1 MAVHWGG
8 RGRGHTSRWT
18 AAATGG
24 TPTPSQSVI
33 LVPLL
38 GQSNIVGLG
47 TIDGLDADVTDV
59 YQYGGQSALAGSY
72 LQLSTD
78 ITPLGHPDAA
88 IYNRVG
94 PGISIL
100 TKVKA
105 QNPSAIVIGI
115 PCGIGSIGLVASGW
129 TSSPT
134 PGGGGIRFEFAVDQ
148 YIDAKAAALAAWPS
162 ATFSTISFFVQG
174 EQDAA
179 TSVAQA
185 TYYAALASFVA
196 DWRSRTSAA
205 GSKFVIGSM
214 LPQKFIPGSP
224 NYLAT
229 YAAINAAHVQA
240 SLDISNVYYS
250 RGPDDRTAN
259 DNLHYQP
266 AAVSRLQGEYM
277 GDTLTDVTGPTITSV
292 NTYSN
297 LAGSA
302 LSFVLTASDTYGHA
316 TFHLDGG
323 ADVAQFE
330 ISDPYI
336 TPTLRWTGNGTGPA
350 AGTYVVG
357 IRARDG
363 AGNYGAT
370 QTFTLTASAEV
381 SPATFFTSGERGAVW
396 DLTDLTSL
404 FQDVAGTTPV
414 TAAGQ
419 TVGKVLDKS
428 GNNNHWVAAAD
439 NTTRPLYQVDGD
451 GKPYLSF
458 DGSNDILFG
467 ATPHA
472 TTTNG
477 RYTCV
482 MGLFAAAPAATRYA
496 IGSYSTAT
504 TTPFVEPISAAASG
518 GNLTPSMRNDGGNG
532 AGTLPV
538 LTGMLDNA
546 TKRVIHS
553 GYNGSNSTLRMRNG
567 ADRPAGG
574 GTGSYQSTTQ
584 GTFANNF
591 ALTRAALGG
600 RGFNTPSN
608 FWQGRIY
615 SGFNINRYL
624 SDSEITAGE
633 DWVASRILTAALP

>member
-1 MAVHWGG
+1 MMRSGYAAGLPIG
-8 RGRGHTSRWT
+8 AIAGAT
-18 AAATGG
+18 AL
-24 TPTPSQSVI
+24 PVI

-38 GQSNIVGLG
+38 GQSNIVGLS

-72 LQLSTD
+72 LQLSSD

-100 TKVKA
+100 TKIKA
-105 QNPSAIVIGI
+105 QNPSAIVVGI
-115 PCGIGSIGLVASGW
+115 PCGVGGIAMVGGGW
-129 TSSPT
+129 LSSPT
-134 PGGGGIRFEFAVDQ
+134 PGAGGIRFEFAVDQ
-148 YIDAKAAALAAWPS
+148 YIAAKAAALAAWPGAS
-162 ATFSTISFFVQG
+162 ITTVSFFVQG

-179 TSVAQA
+179 NGVSQA
-185 TYYAALASFVA
+185 TYYAALANFIS
-196 DWRSRTSAA
+196 DWRSRTSTA

-214 LPQKFIPGSP
+214 LPQKFIISSP
-224 NYLAT
+224 NYLSA

-240 SLDISNVYYS
+240 SLNISNVYYS

-277 GDTLTDVTGPTITSV
+277 GDTLTDVTGPTITSA

-297 LAGSA
+297 LAGTA
-302 LSFVLTASDTYGHA
+302 LSFGLTASDTYGHA
-316 TFHLDGG
+316 TFHINGG
-323 ADVAQFE
+323 ADAAQFE

-336 TPTLRWTGNGTGPA
+336 TPTLRWASNGTGPA

-381 SPATFFTSGERGAVW
+381 SPASFFTSSERGAVW

-404 FQDVAGTTPV
+404 FQDVAGTTQV

-419 TVGKVLDKS
+419 TVGKILDKS
-428 GNNNHWVAAAD
+428 GNNNHWTAAAD
-439 NTTRPLYQVDGD
+439 NTTRPTYQVDGD

-467 ATPHA
+467 ATPHVLSN
-472 TTTNG
+472 NG

-482 MGLFAAAPAATRYA
+482 IGLFAAAPASTRYA
-496 IGSYSTAT
+496 IGSYSTST
-504 TTPFVEPISAAASG
+504 TTPSLEPVYAAATG
-518 GNLTPSMRNDGGNG
+518 GNLLLNMRNDGGSG
-532 AGTLPV
+532 MGTAPV
-538 LTGMLDNA
+538 LSGMLDNA

-553 GYNGSNSTLRMRNG
+553 SYNGSNSTMRMRNG

-574 GTGSYQSTTQ
+574 GTGSYQTSTQ

-600 RGFNTPSN
+600 RGYGTPAN

-615 SGFNINRYL
+615 SGFMINRYL
-624 SDSEITAGE
+624 TDSEIKAGE
-633 DWVASRILTAALP
+633 DWVASRILTGTLP